1 MLYHCLLDFVRSCG
15 HQHTYAPHAFDPPRV
30 NAALHEYR
38 RAPRFGALRNQDALH
53 AGDGAPGLEATGRH
67 GRLIPLVVI
76 APDHDRTE
84 TGLDARRRAE
94 LPVIGARRHAL
105 CPLLRRF
112 RRRSRNRDR
121 HDRDGANQQSSCNG
135 LHDETPSLERPA
147 RITRRI
153 GPHKI
158 NLAPLGQ
165 SIDPIARRSGQPR
178 LGKTTPARRED
189 GRAPSHR
196 IASAE
201 TIAHAQP
208 TECKRA
214 GSGKGSADDTTSYI
228 RFAIRRPLRALAGFL
243 ACALLPGAGN

>member
-30 NAALHEYR
+30 NAALQEYR

-121 HDRDGANQQSSCNG
+121 HDRNGANQQSSCNG
-135 LHDETPSLERPA
+135 LHGED
-147 RITRRI
+147 
-153 GPHKI
+153 
-158 NLAPLGQ
+158 PLPVNDSQ
-165 SIDPIARRSGQPR
+165 E
-178 LGKTTPARRED
+178 L
-189 GRAPSHR
+189 
-196 IASAE
+196 
-201 TIAHAQP
+201 HA
-208 TECKRA
+208 
-214 GSGKGSADDTTSYI
+214 G
-228 RFAIRRPLRALAGFL
+228 
-243 ACALLPGAGN
+243 